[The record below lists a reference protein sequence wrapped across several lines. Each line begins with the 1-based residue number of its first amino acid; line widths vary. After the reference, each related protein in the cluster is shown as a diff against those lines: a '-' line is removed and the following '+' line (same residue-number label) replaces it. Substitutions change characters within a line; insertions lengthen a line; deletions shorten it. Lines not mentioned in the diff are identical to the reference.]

1 MTEVEIRKLLICHL
15 EASTSGTGAA
25 FISELFIDKFSRR
38 ADLVMANGKLS
49 VFEIKS
55 DRDKI
60 DRLKGQVSTYQD
72 FFEEVTVVCATKH
85 QLNVASTVSERV
97 GIWLID
103 CDGRLSILRKAKAKK
118 LPSIHNWLTFLPV
131 DELSYLLKESGLRST
146 GNRTSLMEIASL
158 LPLKMVRPYVL
169 SFLKG
174 RHIRVDKLK
183 NKKLQQKVLP
193 QANELRFSLNQ
204 LHEYINS
211 VTCKAS
217 AIPRQVNL

>member
-1 MTEVEIRKLLICHL
+1 MNEIEIRKLLICHL
-15 EASTSGTGAA
+15 EASASGAAAA

-55 DRDKI
+55 ERDTI

-72 FFEEVTVVCATKH
+72 FFEEVTVVCAPKH
-85 QLNVASTVSERV
+85 QLNVVSTVPERV

-103 CDGRLSILRKAKAKK
+103 CNGRLSILRKAKAKK

-131 DELSYLLKESGLRST
+131 DELSNLLKESGRRST

-158 LPLKMVRPYVL
+158 LPLKQVRSYVL
-169 SFLKG
+169 IFLKR
-174 RHIRVDKLK
+174 RHKRLD
-183 NKKLQQKVLP
+183 
-193 QANELRFSLNQ
+193 ELREKKSQKKILTQEGSLNLSSTQ
-204 LHEYINS
+204 LQDYINS
-211 VTCKAS
+211 SSCTVF
-217 AIPRQVNL
+217 AIPRRISL